1 MLKIKNISK
10 IYETGDFRQVALN
23 DISVDFRNNEFVS
36 ILGPSGSGKTTLLNI
51 LGGLD
56 HYDSG
61 DLIINGIST
70 KNFKDRDWDT
80 YRNHKVGFVFQ
91 NYNLIAHQSI
101 LSNVELALTLSGISK
116 KKRRARAKEM
126 LEKVG
131 LINHIYKRPA
141 ELSGGQMQRVA
152 IARALINNPD
162 IILADEPTG
171 ALDSKTSLQIMELLN
186 DVAKDRLVIMVTHN
200 QELAEEYSNRIIR
213 IQDGVILNDTNPYKE
228 EVETISKKDK
238 NKTSMSILTSLS
250 LSLNNLMTKKGRTF
264 LTSFAGSIGII
275 GIALILSISN
285 GVQEYINDSEK
296 STFASLPIMIE
307 RETLDTMSIIQNE
320 MENTMSDSKCEDG
333 MVCTYNDANKMST
346 EKIHNNT
353 VKLKEAIDDNYKN
366 IKSNASEVR
375 YNYNITP
382 IFYNPDTAT
391 PASFLNISSNYET
404 IYNNF
409 TYELGD
415 NKTNLNKNFEILDGR
430 FPENYDE
437 LVIITNKNGTI
448 SSSLAYGLNLIERN
462 EQKKDF
468 ESVNFKFK
476 EIVGKEL
483 KLVLNSSFYVKEDGY
498 WVSKQNNSNYVKK
511 IVSDGLPLKI
521 VGIIKP
527 KENAT
532 FSDYIGHTKSLT
544 RYVMTRN
551 NDSEIVKEQ
560 RRDEKINVFT
570 NLPFQSDYESI
581 DSNYSVLG
589 SADEKNPASIYIY
602 PKGYNEKDSINEAL
616 EEYNKKANKKD
627 KIFFVDNAEIILK
640 SITSIINIIT
650 YVLVAFVA
658 ISLVVS
664 SIMIAIITYISV
676 LERTK
681 EIGILRAIGA
691 SKKDISRVFKSE
703 TIIEGIF
710 SGVLGVF
717 ITMILCIPINKI
729 IFNLTKAQ
737 LNINLPIKSALIL
750 ICISVLL
757 TLIAGL
763 IPSRI
768 ASKKD
773 PVESLR
779 SE

>member
-570 NLPFQSDYESI
+570 NMPFQSDYESI